1 MHFLL
6 PWNTKLH
13 ICGLD
18 ILRLPLLSPVVGVI
32 RQSHWHLDG
41 GVSALCILC
50 PFGVCSRKL
59 CVKAAQ
65 RAPAVPAQEEEEQGK
80 SNAAHSF

>member
-1 MHFLL
+1 M
-6 PWNTKLH
+6 
-13 ICGLD
+13 
-18 ILRLPLLSPVVGVI
+18 
-32 RQSHWHLDG
+32 
-41 GVSALCILC
+41 SALCILC